1 MIDRILSKVSKTQIL
16 ISVAT
21 SIALI
26 VDSIIISRFLG
37 TSSMAGYGAVS
48 PILMIIMAVS
58 GVIST
63 GSQIICA
70 ERIGKADTDGANR
83 IVGLSIVISL
93 LFAAFFILSSFFGE
107 GLIIKL
113 IGLKPG
119 TDLSQCAM
127 DYLKGFILG
136 APAFI
141 GTLTLM
147 PYMQLDGNRRFA
159 VLSMIGVTVGD
170 CVADVLAVFVFHG
183 GILGVG
189 VASAVSY
196 YIGTA
201 VLLAHFFFK
210 KGTLRIRFDHL
221 PWKETMKI
229 FTLGS
234 SSATQKVLRT
244 LLGLTANRV
253 LLASGGAGALAAY
266 AVIKNISNLAN
277 SCGQGI
283 SASVM
288 LITSVLSADE
298 DKTGL
303 VALHKSF
310 IKKSAIY
317 NAILMAVTIIGA
329 YPIALIFQRKGADIS
344 SVVMGIRLISFDFFF
359 YSLCMCYRNYYQGMK
374 KTWIALIITILQG
387 YGFIGTFAIL
397 LGTRFGLY
405 GVCVSYPLSEIASLI
420 MIAGM
425 VWIVNKRIPI
435 HIEDYLLLPRGFG
448 TPKEDICE
456 ITISS
461 MDDVANAS
469 VTAFEFVRKHGIKG
483 KKDRRAVVLSLAVEE
498 LAKNV
503 VQYGFDGKHTYH
515 MDVRICVKEGN
526 LMLRLRDD
534 CRKFSPVDYMNQF
547 ADHKEQKGYGITM
560 ISSLAS
566 DMKYL
571 NTLGLNIVQ
580 ITV

>member
-1 MIDRILSKVSKTQIL
+1 M

-48 PILMIIMAVS
+48 RILMIIMAVS
-58 GVIST
+58 GVISS
-63 GSQIICA
+63 GSQIVCA
-70 ERIGKADTDGANR
+70 ERIGKADTEGANR

-93 LFAAFFILSSFFGE
+93 LFAAFFILSCFMGDS
-107 GLIIKL
+107 LIIKL
-113 IGLKPG
+113 VGLQPG
-119 TDLSQCAM
+119 SDLAHCAS

-159 VLSMIGVTVGD
+159 ILSMVGVTLGD
-170 CVADVLAVFVFHG
+170 CVGDVLAVFVFHG
-183 GILGVG
+183 GIFGVG

-196 YIGTA
+196 YIGTG
-201 VLLAHFFFK
+201 VLMAHFLLK

-221 PWKETMKI
+221 PWIETLKI
-229 FTLGS
+229 FSLGI

-283 SASVM
+283 SAAVM
-288 LITSVLSADE
+288 LITSVLAADE
-298 DKTGL
+298 DRTGL
-303 VALHKSF
+303 IALFKSF
-310 IKKSAIY
+310 LKKSAIY

-344 SVVMGIRLISFDFFF
+344 TVVLGIRLISFDFFF
-359 YSLCMCYRNYYQGMK
+359 YSLCMCIRNYYQGMK
-374 KTWIALIITILQG
+374 KTWLAMLITILQG

-397 LGTRFGLY
+397 LGSKFGLY

-420 MIAGM
+420 VIAG
-425 VWIVNKRIPI
+425 VVGIINKRIPT
-435 HIEDYLLLPRGFG
+435 HIEDYLLLPKGFG
-448 TPKEDICE
+448 IPKEDICE
-456 ITISS
+456 TTVTD
-461 MDDVANAS
+461 MNGVMAAS
-469 VTAFEFVRKHGIKG
+469 EKVFEFAKQHGIQG
-483 KKDRRAVVLSLAVEE
+483 KDDHRAVVLSLAVEE

-503 VQYGFDGKHTYH
+503 VMYGFNGKHTYH
-515 MDVRICVKEGN
+515 LDVRLCVKNGN
-526 LMLRLRDD
+526 MMLRLRDD
-534 CRKFSPVDYMNQF
+534 CKKFSPVDYMNQF
-547 ADHKEQKGYGITM
+547 SNRRSDKGYGITL
-560 ISSLAS
+560 ISNLAT

-580 ITV
+580 ITA